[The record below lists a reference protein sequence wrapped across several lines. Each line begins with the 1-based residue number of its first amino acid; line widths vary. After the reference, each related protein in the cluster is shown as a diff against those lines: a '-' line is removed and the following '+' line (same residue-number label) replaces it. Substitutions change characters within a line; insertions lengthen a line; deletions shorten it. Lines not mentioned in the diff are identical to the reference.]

1 MSSNS
6 VVVVVWEV
14 ESTSQQNQYVPY
26 SPSVS
31 QHLERAYA
39 KHLTQVFLGDSDTNL
54 NEYYVNLRTMKQCTD
69 SNASEQ
75 LDVRRQFYSPQSPL
89 GKGIKWE
96 HSGNLKNQWILFD
109 IEVQCLIEDAWS
121 NGNNQI
127 DLSTSYSHLP
137 YVIDFCSMIQ
147 IKKPS
152 GPIKAI
158 RRTTQAMYPLT
169 KLQNYMTQSKPPPPA
184 KMPITLNSA
193 RFNTSTQ
200 RRQMI
205 VQHKQ
210 LSTSTPKL
218 SNSME
223 ILSPKMEFRKP
234 PPVPLSSYSHASTLP
249 AGQSSK
255 KSTKKSAESNIS
267 RLLNNLNIF
276 SHHHHDKMSDSNKVG
291 HSSAKSTSDNTKLNR
306 RSFFRSSQG
315 SASMTDL
322 ESSSFNS
329 RRPSVD
335 TISTYL
341 SSGSGKIHPH
351 DERHYRGKFSYESVP
366 DLLNLSSES
375 DDVFMPI
382 TSGSRMSRRSRCSMK
397 GSIVGID
404 SSSEHLSRFVSVVEA
419 NEIQKMQ
426 TCPICLNELLRDN
439 SVQNP
444 SVSLSRC
451 KHLMHLICLNE
462 LILNQRTGIQ
472 KVNREMKETREKN
485 MKIFYDLFFFLQQ
498 SFYIECPICSSVYGE
513 KYGNQPQGTM
523 SWITIPKSLPGHEN
537 CNTIQIIYK

>member
-14 ESTSQQNQYVPY
+14 ESRSSDATTEKYVAY

-39 KHLTQVFLGDSDTNL
+39 KHLTQVRLGDSDTNL
-54 NEYYVNLRTMKQCTD
+54 NEYYVNLRTMKQCTEN
-69 SNASEQ
+69 STEQ
-75 LDVRRQFYSPQSPL
+75 LNVRRQFYSPSSPL

-96 HSGNLKNQWILFD
+96 FAGNMMNQWFLYD
-109 IEVQCLIEDAWS
+109 IDVQCIIEDAWA
-121 NGNNQI
+121 NGNNKI

-147 IKKPS
+147 IRKPS
-152 GPIKAI
+152 GPINPI
-158 RRTTQAMYPLT
+158 RRTTQPLYPLT
-169 KLQNYMTQSKPPPPA
+169 KLQNYAMTQPKPPLPSA
-184 KMPITLNSA
+184 KMSSTQMNSA
-193 RFNTSTQ
+193 RFNTTANQ
-200 RRQMI
+200 RRQMMA
-205 VQHKQ
+205 QHKQ

-223 ILSPKMEFRKP
+223 ILSSKKEFRKP
-234 PPVPLSSYSHASTLP
+234 PPVPSSYSQGSISISTNNSLTLP
-249 AGQSSK
+249 NQ
-255 KSTKKSAESNIS
+255 STKKTTKKSSAESNIS

-276 SHHHHDKMSDSNKVG
+276 SHHHSHHNNHDKFSEPTSNRSNSGSMKISSDG
-291 HSSAKSTSDNTKLNR
+291 TKLQR
-306 RSFFRSSQG
+306 RSFFRSSHG

-322 ESSSFNS
+322 ETTSFNS

-341 SSGSGKIHPH
+341 SNGSNKVHPI
-351 DERHYRGKFSYESVP
+351 DERSYHRNKFSYESVP

-375 DDVFMPI
+375 DDVFLPL
-382 TSGSRMSRRSRCSMK
+382 TNGTRLSRRSRTSIK

-404 SSSEHLSRFVSVVEA
+404 SNSEHLSRFVSVVEA
-419 NEIQKMQ
+419 QEIQKLQ

-451 KHLMHLICLNE
+451 KHVMHLSCLNE

-472 KVNREMKETREKN
+472 KVNKVA
-485 MKIFYDLFFFLQQ
+485 LF
-498 SFYIECPICSSVYGE
+498 
-513 KYGNQPQGTM
+513 
-523 SWITIPKSLPGHEN
+523 
-537 CNTIQIIYK
+537 

>member
-14 ESTSQQNQYVPY
+14 ESTAEKYVAY

-39 KHLTQVFLGDSDTNL
+39 KHLTQVRLGDSDSNL
-54 NEYYVNLRTMKQCTD
+54 NEFYVNLRTMKQCAENTG
-69 SNASEQ
+69 EQ
-75 LDVRRQFYSPQSPL
+75 LNVRRQFYSPSSPL

-96 HSGNLKNQWILFD
+96 FAGNSMNQWIRYD
-109 IEVQCLIEDAWS
+109 IDVQCIIEDAWA
-121 NGNNQI
+121 NGNNKI

-147 IKKPS
+147 IRKPS
-152 GPIKAI
+152 GPINPI
-158 RRTTQAMYPLT
+158 RRTTQPLYPLT
-169 KLQNYMTQSKPPPPA
+169 KLQNYAMTQPKPPLPSA
-184 KMPITLNSA
+184 KMSSNAA
-193 RFNTSTQ
+193 RFNTTASQ
-200 RRQMI
+200 RRQIMS
-205 VQHKQ
+205 QHKQ
-210 LSTSTPKL
+210 LSSSQPKL

-223 ILSPKMEFRKP
+223 ILSPRKEFRKP
-234 PPVPLSSYSHASTLP
+234 PPVPSSYSQSSINCAASKSLTLP
-249 AGQSSK
+249 NSGSSSTPKKSSK
-255 KSTKKSAESNIS
+255 KSSAESNIS

-276 SHHHHDKMSDSNKVG
+276 SHNHHHHHDKFSETSSGGTRSNSGSMKIPND
-291 HSSAKSTSDNTKLNR
+291 SAKLQR

-322 ESSSFNS
+322 DATSFNS
-329 RRPSVD
+329 RRPSID

-341 SSGSGKIHPH
+341 SNGSNKVHPI
-351 DERHYRGKFSYESVP
+351 DERSSYHRSKFSYESVP

-375 DDVFMPI
+375 DDVFLPI
-382 TSGSRMSRRSRCSMK
+382 MNGARLSRRSRQSIK

-404 SSSEHLSRFVSVVEA
+404 SSSEHLSRFVSVVESH
-419 NEIQKMQ
+419 EMQKMQ

-451 KHLMHLICLNE
+451 KHIMHLSCLNE

-472 KVNREMKETREKN
+472 KVK
-485 MKIFYDLFFFLQQ
+485 
-498 SFYIECPICSSVYGE
+498 
-513 KYGNQPQGTM
+513 
-523 SWITIPKSLPGHEN
+523 
-537 CNTIQIIYK
+537 

>member
-14 ESTSQQNQYVPY
+14 ESTADKYVAY

-39 KHLTQVFLGDSDTNL
+39 KHLTQVRLGDSDINL
-54 NEYYVNLRTMKQCTD
+54 SEFYVNLRTMRQCTE
-69 SNASEQ
+69 NTTEQ
-75 LDVRRQFYSPQSPL
+75 LNVRRQFYSPSSPL

-96 HSGNLKNQWILFD
+96 FAGNLMSQWHLYD
-109 IEVQCLIEDAWS
+109 IDVQCIIEDGWA
-121 NGNNQI
+121 NGNNKI
-127 DLSTSYSHLP
+127 DLSTTYSHLP

-152 GPIKAI
+152 GPINPI
-158 RRTTQAMYPLT
+158 RRTTQPLYPLT
-169 KLQNYMTQSKPPPPA
+169 KLQNYSMTQPKPPQLPSA
-184 KMPITLNSA
+184 VSSQSIA
-193 RFNTSTQ
+193 RFNSSTASQ
-200 RRQMI
+200 RRQIM

-210 LSTSTPKL
+210 LSASTPKL

-223 ILSPKMEFRKP
+223 ILSSKKELRKP
-234 PPVPLSSYSHASTLP
+234 PPVPSSYSQSSINCAPTSTATAAAACSKSLTLP
-249 AGQSSK
+249 AASPK
-255 KSTKKSAESNIS
+255 KSTKKSTAESNIS

-276 SHHHHDKMSDSNKVG
+276 SHHHHH
-291 HSSAKSTSDNTKLNR
+291 HSSNHDKFAETASRSMCGSMKVTTDSAKLQR
-306 RSFFRSSQG
+306 RSYFRSSQG

-322 ESSSFNS
+322 DASSFNS

-341 SSGSGKIHPH
+341 SNGSNKVHPI
-351 DERHYRGKFSYESVP
+351 DERSYQRSKFSYESVP

-375 DDVFMPI
+375 DDVFLPF
-382 TSGSRMSRRSRCSMK
+382 TNAARLSRRSRQSIK

-404 SSSEHLSRFVSVVEA
+404 SSSEHLSRFVSVVETH
-419 NEIQKMQ
+419 EMLKLQ

-439 SVQNP
+439 SAQNP
-444 SVSLSRC
+444 SVALSRC
-451 KHLMHLICLNE
+451 KHVMHLSCLNE

-472 KVNREMKETREKN
+472 KVNKN
-485 MKIFYDLFFFLQQ
+485 
-498 SFYIECPICSSVYGE
+498 
-513 KYGNQPQGTM
+513 
-523 SWITIPKSLPGHEN
+523 
-537 CNTIQIIYK
+537 